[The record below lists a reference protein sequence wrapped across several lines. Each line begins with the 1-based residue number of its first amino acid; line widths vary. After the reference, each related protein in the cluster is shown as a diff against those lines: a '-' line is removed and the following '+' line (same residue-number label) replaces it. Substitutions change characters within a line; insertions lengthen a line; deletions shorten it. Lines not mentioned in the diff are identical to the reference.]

1 MTPWVQDNQ
10 SDHILIRRIG
20 GGQAGERDGIKAGGN
35 SLVELVPDSGQA
47 GGHFAARKLRVRAEA
62 GQRTVRRADDLA
74 DRIIGRLARQAVAA
88 AFAVRSFDQS
98 LLRQRAQDALKIF
111 LRQFLPLV

>member
-1 MTPWVQDNQ
+1 M
-10 SDHILIRRIG
+10 
-20 GGQAGERDGIKAGGN
+20 
-35 SLVELVPDSGQA
+35 VPDSGQA
-47 GGHFAARKLRVRAEA
+47 GGHFAACKLRVRAEA

-111 LRQFLPLV
+111 LRQFLPLGNLPHRDEAAAMLRQIQQNQNGIAAHG

>member
-1 MTPWVQDNQ
+1 MD
-10 SDHILIRRIG
+10 
-20 GGQAGERDGIKAGGN
+20 
-35 SLVELVPDSGQA
+35 
-47 GGHFAARKLRVRAEA
+47 RAEA
-62 GQRTVRRADDLA
+62 QKALQACIADEPVSYTHLADDLA

-111 LRQFLPLV
+111 LRQFLPLGNLPHRDEAAAMLCQIQQNQNGIAAHG